1 MTKTTASNDSVSSS
15 VSPEAHLPP
24 CPRSPNC
31 VSTQAERPSQR
42 MEPIPY
48 QGSLAEA
55 RERMLRVLRVHP
67 RTTIVKEGPALI
79 QAECRSFLLRFV
91 DDVEI
96 RFDDAA
102 KLIHFRSASRLGR
115 RDFGVNRN
123 RMDEIRAAF
132 LAAAGA

>member
-1 MTKTTASNDSVSSS
+1 MTKTTASNDPVST
-15 VSPEAHLPP
+15 EALLPP

-48 QGSLAEA
+48 QGSLTAA
-55 RERMLRVLRVHP
+55 RERMLRVLRARP
-67 RTTIVKEGPALI
+67 RTTIVQEGPALI
-79 QAECRSFLLRFV
+79 RAECRSLLFRFV

-102 KLIHFRSASRLGR
+102 RLIHFRSASRLGR

-123 RMDEIRAAF
+123 RMDEIRGAF
-132 LAAAGA
+132 LLES

>member
-1 MTKTTASNDSVSSS
+1 MTKTTASNDAVSRS
-15 VSPEAHLPP
+15 VSPEARLPP

-31 VSTQAERPSQR
+31 VSTQAERAGQR

-48 QGSLAEA
+48 QGSLDEA
-55 RERMLRVLRVHP
+55 RERMLRVLRARP

-79 QAECRSFLLRFV
+79 QAECRSLLLRFV

-102 KLIHFRSASRLGR
+102 RLIHFRSASRLGR

-123 RMDEIRAAF
+123 RMDEIRGAF
-132 LAAAGA
+132 LSGA